1 MSPFRSV
8 QKSRGKNVTTEE
20 ATTAD
25 KAEGTTEDS
34 ETTGETTDDKAEGT
48 TEDSETTGETT
59 GDKAEGTTEVGPAS
73 RNTTTGRA
81 RNATTQTLHDE
92 QCVTDAKNHVLLEV
106 EVANVETIAI
116 NTTDGR
122 VDGTT
127 EDSETIEADNG
138 NSVAPSTTT
147 IGRARSA
154 TT

>member
-8 QKSRGKNVTTEE
+8 QKSRGKNAATGG
-20 ATTAD
+20 TTAD

-34 ETTGETTDDKAEGT
+34 E
-48 TEDSETTGETT
+48 
-59 GDKAEGTTEVGPAS
+59 TTEVGPAS

-106 EVANVETIAI
+106 EGANVETIAI

-127 EDSETIEADNG
+127 EDSETIEVDNG

-154 TT
+154 TTRISPSETCVTDAMNLALAVEVLSLIHI

>member
-34 ETTGETTDDKAEGT
+34 ETTGGTTADKAEGT
-48 TEDSETTGETT
+48 TEGSETTGETT
-59 GDKAEGTTEVGPAS
+59 ADK
-73 RNTTTGRA
+73 
-81 RNATTQTLHDE
+81 
-92 QCVTDAKNHVLLEV
+92 
-106 EVANVETIAI
+106 
-116 NTTDGR
+116 
-122 VDGTT
+122 VDGAT
-127 EDSETIEADNG
+127 EGSEPIEVDKG

>member
-34 ETTGETTDDKAEGT
+34 ETTGETTADKAEGT
-48 TEDSETTGETT
+48 TEDSETTET
-59 GDKAEGTTEVGPAS
+59 
-73 RNTTTGRA
+73 
-81 RNATTQTLHDE
+81 
-92 QCVTDAKNHVLLEV
+92 V
-106 EVANVETIAI
+106 EADAI
-116 NTTDGR
+116 NTTEGR
-122 VDGTT
+122 VDGIT
-127 EDSETIEADNG
+127 EGSETIEVDNG

-147 IGRARSA
+147 IGRARSV